1 MKGSN
6 GRANASANA
15 FEPSAS
21 QRGMQ
26 SSLNAQPFI
35 PDMGPSS
42 SSPSPRGNVR
52 GSNPYSLTNSAG
64 TTSGSANSSSTKL
77 SLAAVNA
84 APFVPGSTLQDQAAP
99 RSFAAPGFGQ
109 RELPQPKP
117 SLFGGAG
124 RGYLGQAQAAA
135 WALPDGDDLLGL
147 TAHTPGQPLQPPAT
161 PVQDGRL
168 DRAAAD
174 TANIQS
180 PARAYNSSYQDQ
192 QAAGGRGRGSGARGR
207 QAASSSP
214 ARVAAP
220 SPDRA
225 SPMYG
230 RGAGRGAAQ
239 RRGFVGSSDNGIAY
253 GMPAGQAQQMQ
264 MQYMRD
270 QLRQELQQRSF
281 LSHAQAERRPEEFG
295 LPDMVQQYHSL
306 FPLEDLQAAEQ
317 PSAAFGVCTALLRAA
332 SPLLQGQAVT
342 LRRMDPRQVAPS
354 QAVLMSGQE
363 AVETWRP
370 LAHHPGLICP
380 RAAFVSDEV
389 GGRPS
394 LFFVHEHMPGA
405 VTLEQAHMQPQSGPA
420 GLQRAP
426 AAEQQLW
433 TYLTQLAAALRT
445 VHVAGCAVGASG
457 LAPSKVLLTSRVT
470 ARIKIG
476 SIGVLHT
483 LRALRGRREDIPLQQ
498 QEDIAAI
505 GPLMVH
511 LAGGAAGASALQAL
525 AGHLSPHLLH
535 LLASLQNAHI
545 RDCHTLCAAV
555 HEHALEMM
563 EGQMMQQDTLMA
575 QLSQE
580 MDNGRLLRLLSRL
593 VMVSEG
599 NQTSLEPNWSETGDR
614 YLIKLFRDF
623 VFHQVNEAGRPLL
636 DWGHVIEAL
645 NKLDLG
651 VSEKIMLL
659 SRDEMSML
667 LVSYADIK
675 QCINTTFKELEARA
689 GR

>member
-1 MKGSN
+1 MGQYMKGSN
-6 GRANASANA
+6 GRANACANA
-15 FEPSAS
+15 VEPSAS

-26 SSLNAQPFI
+26 SSLHAQPFI
-35 PDMGPSS
+35 PDLGPSS
-42 SSPSPRGNVR
+42 SSPSPQSNVR
-52 GSNPYSLTNSAG
+52 GSNLYSLTNSAG
-64 TTSGSANSSSTKL
+64 TTFGGANSSSTKL

-99 RSFAAPGFGQ
+99 RSFAASGFGQ
-109 RELPQPKP
+109 RELPQSKP
-117 SLFGGAG
+117 SLFGGTG

-180 PARAYNSSYQDQ
+180 PARAYNSSYQEQ
-192 QAAGGRGRGSGARGR
+192 QAAGGRGRGSSARGR

-230 RGAGRGAAQ
+230 RGIGRGAAQ
-239 RRGFVGSSDNGIAY
+239 RRGFVGGSDNGIAY

-281 LSHAQAERRPEEFG
+281 LSHVQAERRPEEFG

-306 FPLEDLQAAEQ
+306 FPLEDLQAAAEQ

-354 QAVLMSGQE
+354 QAVVMSGQE

-394 LFFVHEHMPGA
+394 LFFVHDHMPGA

-426 AAEQQLW
+426 AAEQQMW
-433 TYLTQLAAALRT
+433 TYLTQLTAALRA
-445 VHVAGCAVGASG
+445 VHAAGCAVGASG
-457 LAPSKVLLTSRVT
+457 LAPSK
-470 ARIKIG
+470 A
-476 SIGVLHT
+476 
-483 LRALRGRREDIPLQQ
+483 
-498 QEDIAAI
+498 
-505 GPLMVH
+505 
-511 LAGGAAGASALQAL
+511 
-525 AGHLSPHLLH
+525 
-535 LLASLQNAHI
+535 LLASFI
-545 RDCHTLCAAV
+545 
-555 HEHALEMM
+555 
-563 EGQMMQQDTLMA
+563 
-575 QLSQE
+575 
-580 MDNGRLLRLLSRL
+580 
-593 VMVSEG
+593 
-599 NQTSLEPNWSETGDR
+599 P
-614 YLIKLFRDF
+614 
-623 VFHQVNEAGRPLL
+623 
-636 DWGHVIEAL
+636 
-645 NKLDLG
+645 
-651 VSEKIMLL
+651 
-659 SRDEMSML
+659 
-667 LVSYADIK
+667 
-675 QCINTTFKELEARA
+675 
-689 GR
+689 